1 MFCPVSCDL
10 SWLQVMQVHQHR
22 QGPWFMV
29 LSRNSQA
36 ATQFREKVQSLQF
49 CILFDFYHV
58 SKSLS
63 LKNKNKKNAPRDVT
77 RGIKHH
83 TYTHLVLAP
92 PSDSLTSFPFQSHS
106 KHVKAPT
113 QVVGGFKHR
122 AKWSLRIIRN
132 NSPQRVC
139 VNNKGQRPP
148 IPPPL
153 PPHPPP
159 NTSVTPRQP
168 SIFGHDPA
176 AAQLFG
182 IPALRVHLSLVHHTG
197 ERERAKPGDIPLY
210 ISWPV
215 LCGRTMSLF
224 EGVTSVSPAGPS
236 V

>member
-1 MFCPVSCDL
+1 MRSPAVSRRSNCTREGCKKMFCPVSCDL

-22 QGPWFMV
+22 QGSWFMV
-29 LSRNSQA
+29 LSRNTQA

-63 LKNKNKKNAPRDVT
+63 LKNKPKKNAPCDVT

-92 PSDSLTSFPFQSHS
+92 PSDSLTSFPCQSHS

-148 IPPPL
+148 IPPPR
-153 PPHPPP
+153 PPHPTPP
-159 NTSVTPRQP
+159 Q
-168 SIFGHDPA
+168 
-176 AAQLFG
+176 
-182 IPALRVHLSLVHHTG
+182 
-197 ERERAKPGDIPLY
+197 
-210 ISWPV
+210 
-215 LCGRTMSLF
+215 
-224 EGVTSVSPAGPS
+224 
-236 V
+236 